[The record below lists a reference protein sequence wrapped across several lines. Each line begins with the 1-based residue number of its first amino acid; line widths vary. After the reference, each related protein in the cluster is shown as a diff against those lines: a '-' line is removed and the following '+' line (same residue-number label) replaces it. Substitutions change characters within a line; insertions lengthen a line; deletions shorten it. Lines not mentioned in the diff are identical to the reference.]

1 MSNAIIAFVLALVV
15 AVLIYTAFTWV
26 VIWALNTLFGLSLVF
41 SWKIVLAIVV
51 LISAVKFINGSGGK
65 EYD

>member
-41 SWKIVLAIVV
+41 SWKIVLAIMV
-51 LISAVKFINGSGGK
+51 LVSAVKFINGSGGK
-65 EYD
+65 